1 MPIRPEMK
9 ARYPAN
15 WAEIRERILERAGHR
30 CERCHAPNYWDVQ
43 RVDQAA
49 PASWTVVGYDAI
61 KARSWPISVMKPV
74 NERRI
79 TTIVLTIAHVHDP
92 DPANC
97 ADDNLQA
104 LCQRCHLLLDAPL
117 HAATRRA
124 RRAIGDLFACA
135 TEDAR

>member
-15 WAEIRERILERAGHR
+15 WKEIRERILERAGHC
-30 CERCHAPNYWDVQ
+30 CERCGAGNYWDVQ
-43 RVDQAA
+43 RLDPAA
-49 PASWTVVGYDAI
+49 PASWTVVGFDPI
-61 KARSWPISVMKPV
+61 KANCWPFFVMAAV
-74 NERRI
+74 NGMVI

-104 LCQRCHLLLDAPL
+104 LCQRCHLVLDAPL

-124 RRAIGDLFACA
+124 RRAIGDLFECA